1 MVWKTV
7 CFKLEEDIAIDFYDI
22 VQRKNKQISEVLR
35 ELVREYVEREKY
47 REVRE
52 PKKIKVL

>member
-1 MVWKTV
+1 VV
-7 CFKLEEDIAIDFYDI
+7 SFKLEQDLAIDFYDI
-22 VQRKNKQISEVLR
+22 VQRKGKQVSDVLR

-52 PKKIKVL
+52 PKKIKVY